1 MGGATSVDQAWRT
14 PQINWWPQEL
24 PDERHF
30 ETARTQLDV
39 CDWQVDYVITHAC
52 ANSLLPKA
60 LYPNPGWEYPQRDR
74 LTDFLDELEGKLDY
88 KRWYFG
94 HMHCDR
100 DCDER
105 HTLLYHEI
113 VQLGDGLGWA

>member
-39 CDWQVDYVITHAC
+39 CDWQVDYVITHTC

-60 LYPNPGWEYPQRDR
+60 LYLGGSIPS
-74 LTDFLDELEGKLDY
+74 
-88 KRWYFG
+88 
-94 HMHCDR
+94 
-100 DCDER
+100 
-105 HTLLYHEI
+105 EI
-113 VQLGDGLGWA
+113 GSPTSWMS